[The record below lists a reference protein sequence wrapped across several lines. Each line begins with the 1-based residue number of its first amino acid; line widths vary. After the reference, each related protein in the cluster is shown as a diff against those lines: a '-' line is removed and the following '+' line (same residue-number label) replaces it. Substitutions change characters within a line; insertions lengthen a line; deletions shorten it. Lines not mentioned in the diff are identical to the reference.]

1 MKKTLT
7 TLAVALAVLGSPL
20 MASADGVTNQQGS
33 VTVTVEAGCSL
44 TPMSDINIAVDT
56 GSQASFSGGFSLL
69 CNDQLPYIVEIDNAA
84 GGIKILSDPVT
95 GNQDAVVWFQQED
108 GSPWGANTNGEA
120 ITGTGTG
127 TWEYKPFSVW
137 YNLQGDAGL
146 IPVAQYEAV
155 SNVTL
160 TFF

>member
-7 TLAVALAVLGSPL
+7 TIAVALAVLGTPL

-33 VTVTVEAGCSL
+33 VTVTVEAGCTL
-44 TPMSDINIAVDT
+44 APIGDINIEIET
-56 GSQASFSGGFSLL
+56 GSQMSVSRGFSLL
-69 CNDQLPYIVEIDNAA
+69 CNDQLPYIVEIDNAQ
-84 GGIKILSDPVT
+84 GGIKVLSDPVT
-95 GNQDAVVWFQQED
+95 GNQGAVVWFQQED
-108 GSPWGANTNGEA
+108 GSPWGTNANGEA

-127 TWEYKPFSVW
+127 AWEYKPFSVW
-137 YNLQGDAGL
+137 YNLQGDAGI